1 MASRLPPPFDR
12 RVWRSPL
19 RGPWLASF
27 LSLGLAVLFTVE
39 LLTGYA
45 SYVAYAPTIGANDIV
60 GGGPDEV
67 LFGWTWFTEPAWLYG
82 LNQSLH
88 VLAGIAAIP
97 ILAAKLWVVM
107 PKFYAW
113 PPARSLADVLERGSY
128 ALLIGSS
135 IFLLFTGLFNIAYW
149 YPFPFGFVSAHFY
162 AAWVFLGAI
171 VGHVAIKLP
180 VMRKAFRE
188 RGVLRPLLDDVAS
201 TTPEPYDEET
211 SAPLEPDAA
220 TISRRGLLGVVG
232 GASAVMVGLF
242 AGQSL
247 GGWTRST
254 ALLAPR
260 GQDPQFPLSQGFQV
274 NQTAAKARIT
284 PELVGEDWRLEV
296 VGRERLEL
304 TREELLALPQQTEDI
319 PIQCVEGW
327 VSWQTWTG
335 VRLGDLA
342 RMVGVGDPD
351 ELFVESV
358 QPVGA
363 FDDVVLRGSRA
374 TDPQALLA
382 LRVNGEELSLDHGY
396 PARIM
401 IPASPG
407 VHQTKWV
414 GRLTWRPS

>member
-1 MASRLPPPFDR
+1 MASI
-12 RVWRSPL
+12 
-19 RGPWLASF
+19 
-27 LSLGLAVLFTVE
+27 LSLGLGVLFAIEIV
-39 LLTGYA
+39 TGYL
-45 SYVAYAPTIGANDIV
+45 SYVAYAPTIGANDV
-60 GGGPDEV
+60 AGGGPDEV

-88 VLAGIAAIP
+88 VLAGVAAIP

-113 PPARSLADVLERGSY
+113 PPARSVADVLERGTY

-135 IFLLFTGLFNIAYW
+135 IFLVFTGLFNIAYW
-149 YPFPFGFVSAHFY
+149 YPWSFGFVQAHFY

-171 VGHVAIKLP
+171 VGHVAIKFP
-180 VMRKAFRE
+180 VMRRAFRE
-188 RGVLRPLLDDVAS
+188 RGVLRPLRENLAA
-201 TTPEPYDEET
+201 TEPEPYDEDT
-211 SAPLEPDAA
+211 SAPLEPDPP
-220 TISRRGLLGVVG
+220 TISRRGLVGVVG
-232 GASAVMVGLF
+232 GASVVMVGLI
-242 AGQSL
+242 AGQSI
-247 GGWTRST
+247 GGWARST

-260 GQDPQFPLSQGFQV
+260 GQDPEFPLSQGFQV
-274 NQTAAKARIT
+274 NQTAAKAQIT
-284 PELVGEDWRLEV
+284 PDLVGDDWRLAV

-304 TREELLALPQQTEDI
+304 TRQELLAMPQHTEDI

-335 VRLGDLA
+335 VRLRDLA
-342 RMVGVGDPD
+342 RMAGVADPD

-358 QPVGA
+358 QPAGA

-374 TDPQALLA
+374 TDPQSLLA
-382 LRVNGEELSLDHGY
+382 LKVNGEELSLDHGY